1 MRLIMIK
8 ALLFLLA
15 LLVAVILVA
24 PQVDLDPILPAQQ
37 AGYLV
42 AVLLILA
49 VATRSPSP
57 LLLSAHTARHSCSQ
71 STMPGSSG
79 LTLVS
84 LRC

>member
-1 MRLIMIK
+1 MRLNMIK
-8 ALLFLLA
+8 LVLLLLA

-42 AVLLILA
+42 VVLLILA
-49 VATRSPSP
+49 VMVRSASP
-57 LLLSAHTARHSCSQ
+57 LAFATLAARHCNSQ
-71 STMPGSSG
+71 LRRSGSSG
-79 LTLVS
+79 LTPPP

>member
-8 ALLFLLA
+8 LLLFLLA

-24 PQVDLDPILPAQQ
+24 PQVDLDPLLPMQ

-42 AVLLILA
+42 ALLLIFA
-49 VATRSPSP
+49 VVTRSASP
-57 LLLSAHTARHSCSQ
+57 LALSALTPHRYNSKLIIS
-71 STMPGSSG
+71 GSPG
-79 LTLVS
+79 LTLLP